1 MQPPADGD
9 SELFCMHEP
18 DVPLLNKVF
27 ERKTPPAILPGHA
40 DGQLQAGLTVAG
52 LGPAAKGCLL
62 RVAEQTSPAAYARHV
77 GRKDSGRF
85 RLLADS
91 RISSKGSSLW
101 CDLCVVVWTSNM

>member
-18 DVPLLNKVF
+18 NVPLLNKVF
-27 ERKTPPAILPGHA
+27 ERRTPPAILPGHA
-40 DGQLQAGLTVAG
+40 DGQPQAGLTVAG
-52 LGPAAKGCLL
+52 LGPAAKGYLL

>member
-40 DGQLQAGLTVAG
+40 DGQPQAGLTVAG
-52 LGPAAKGCLL
+52 LGPAAKVYFL
-62 RVAEQTSPAAYARHV
+62 RVAEQTSPAAYVRHV